1 MPTIELKVSE
11 GVYNLWQAFLK
22 TPPAR
27 KLIEERLLGDWA
39 AQAFM
44 AQAGRFLKEGLP
56 DLEQDAD
63 PAKEREK
70 EAAAAR
76 KNLTKMQKRVLPMF
90 NENENQTLA
99 EISRLLGLDRNQAEN
114 LLQEW
119 LEIEFL
125 GRGPMRDGEQT
136 YVLTRKW
143 MERNLSANRPSLNA
157 PRNASLLDSYRPPT
171 R

>member
-27 KLIEERLLGDWA
+27 KLIEERLLGDWV
-39 AQAFM
+39 AQAFI

-56 DLEQDAD
+56 DPSQDAD

-90 NENENQTLA
+90 NENENQTLG
-99 EISRLLGLDRNQAEN
+99 EIKRLLGLDQEQADN
-114 LLQEW
+114 LLNQW

-125 GRGPMRDGEQT
+125 GPAPMRDGEET

-143 MERNLSANRPSLNA
+143 MERNLTANRPSLNA
-157 PRNASLLDSYRPPT
+157 PRNASLLDSYRPN